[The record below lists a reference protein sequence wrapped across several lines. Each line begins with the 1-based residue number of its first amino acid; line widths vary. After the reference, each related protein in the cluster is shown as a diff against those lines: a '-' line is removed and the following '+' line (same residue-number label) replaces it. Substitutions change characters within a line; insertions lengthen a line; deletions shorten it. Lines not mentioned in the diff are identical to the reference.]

1 MTAKDPATTIPAI
14 DLVPTPPL
22 PSPASVLEAEA
33 EEEVAVPELVTVWKT
48 VVIPPSEAVDTTGDN
63 DGLGGLERG
72 VVTIVETDV
81 LEGGGVV
88 VVDVVV
94 DVVDGSA
101 VLDGGAGSEL
111 LVVDFKVSLSDRI
124 SDPDAWRCQ
133 WPKACGLR
141 TGGAASVMEGYWR
154 A

>member
-1 MTAKDPATTIPAI
+1 MTAKHPATTIPAI
-14 DLVPTPPL
+14 DLVPTPL
-22 PSPASVLEAEA
+22 LLSPVSVLVAEA

-72 VVTIVETDV
+72 VLTVVELDV

-88 VVDVVV
+88 VVVVVV
-94 DVVDGSA
+94 DVDDDSD
-101 VLDGGAGSEL
+101 VLDGGGGSVV
-111 LVVDFKVSLSDRI
+111 LVVDFEVSVSDRI
-124 SDPDAWRCQ
+124 SEPDWRRQ